1 MYFDFA
7 FKGTAFSANI
17 LRTEGKKTRK
27 RKKMYAKGAW
37 NKKNMLILPQMNAF
51 SNRII
56 KKKHIMETNK
66 TVNDEMRSQKSTN
79 MLFGYI
85 LALAL
90 MFIAFEYTTREVKV
104 VETEKIYEFRME
116 EDMIPITHQEVT
128 VAPPPAAA
136 PTVVEIINEVED
148 DTEIPEEEIETTEEV
163 NQAITT
169 VVGTGAPSAV
179 ATGPVGPVV
188 EADDDDRIH
197 DIVEENAQFPGG
209 DEACMKW
216 LAENIKYPSICREQG
231 VQGRV
236 TVAFVVN
243 RNGSIVDI
251 EILRSPDENLSKE
264 AERVVKMM
272 PKWKPARQG
281 NKTVRSRFRLPIM
294 FRLN

>member
-1 MYFDFA
+1 
-7 FKGTAFSANI
+7 
-17 LRTEGKKTRK
+17 
-27 RKKMYAKGAW
+27 
-37 NKKNMLILPQMNAF
+37 MNAF

-216 LAENIKYPSICREQG
+216 LADNIKYPSICREQG

-243 RNGSIVDI
+243 RDGSIVDI